1 MIPWVVLKKPY
12 RNDLFGLTLGFFATV
27 SQVVLIREALSI
39 SGGNEITTALSFF
52 AWLVGV
58 GLGAMAAWRLN
69 PPGRTLALGLLAAPF
84 ITGGGFFTLRLHRLI
99 LDIPGG
105 GDPSI
110 VGLLVLLV
118 AGLGAGG
125 WTIGFLFTAMA
136 RALETDAKGPVSR
149 LYATEALGSLIG
161 GLAFAFLFAGR
172 IPHLV
177 AIGIGCSLL
186 AAFATVQT
194 PLSRS
199 ARVVQG
205 CLALVLVI
213 ASIAGPFSRI
223 DRLAEIRAFFLLGVS
238 GEFVKSVD
246 SAYSRLTL
254 SRHEDQFQLFHDNRY
269 QTAFPD
275 PWERPVPIHL
285 ALVQH
290 PNPKRVLIVG
300 GGPSDRLDA
309 ALSHRVER
317 VVLTYLDKQVH
328 SLCRGYWPPSTVS
341 ALKDP
346 RVEVVL
352 DDGRRYLSKTKEKF
366 DVIIVF
372 ARPALSGQACRYHT
386 REFFTAVKNALD
398 GNGSMTVFTQG
409 GANLLAPEAARAA
422 SSEFATVRSVFPQL
436 AIVPGMEITLHAAS
450 TKGVVSTDPA
460 VLKQRYQERGVDTP
474 FFSSRRFEALLD
486 EGRVAS
492 VYRQLR
498 QWPKTINT
506 DSLPIVY
513 LAGLQLWERS
523 LPGNR
528 SAGDATWTGAL
539 ERYAWLW
546 LVVPLLLWAGM
557 LLVARRRGRPNR
569 PTGAVFAIATTG
581 AAGMAVEIVVIYV
594 FQIASGQVYT
604 GLALLVALFM
614 AGLAM
619 GAFIGRRY
627 LSKGQVLHGVFA
639 DLGIVVL
646 LVLTGPVLSA
656 SFDAPW
662 IVAAWSALAGIVTG
676 AAFPAL
682 LNLAAQNREKDE
694 RKAAPAIEAAD
705 HIGAAFGALIT
716 GVIWVPVYGITTT
729 CLLFAVLKTASLLG
743 QLSLKSVSSSSGN
756 GKKNGR

>member
-1 MIPWVVLKKPY
+1 
-12 RNDLFGLTLGFFATV
+12 
-27 SQVVLIREALSI
+27 
-39 SGGNEITTALSFF
+39 
-52 AWLVGV
+52 
-58 GLGAMAAWRLN
+58 
-69 PPGRTLALGLLAAPF
+69 
-84 ITGGGFFTLRLHRLI
+84 
-99 LDIPGG
+99 
-105 GDPSI
+105 
-110 VGLLVLLV
+110 
-118 AGLGAGG
+118 
-125 WTIGFLFTAMA
+125 
-136 RALETDAKGPVSR
+136 
-149 LYATEALGSLIG
+149 
-161 GLAFAFLFAGR
+161 
-172 IPHLV
+172 
-177 AIGIGCSLL
+177 
-186 AAFATVQT
+186 
-194 PLSRS
+194 
-199 ARVVQG
+199 
-205 CLALVLVI
+205 
-213 ASIAGPFSRI
+213 
-223 DRLAEIRAFFLLGVS
+223 
-238 GEFVKSVD
+238 
-246 SAYSRLTL
+246 
-254 SRHEDQFQLFHDNRY
+254 
-269 QTAFPD
+269 
-275 PWERPVPIHL
+275 
-285 ALVQH
+285 
-290 PNPKRVLIVG
+290 
-300 GGPSDRLDA
+300 
-309 ALSHRVER
+309 
-317 VVLTYLDKQVH
+317 
-328 SLCRGYWPPSTVS
+328 
-341 ALKDP
+341 
-346 RVEVVL
+346 
-352 DDGRRYLSKTKEKF
+352 
-366 DVIIVF
+366 
-372 ARPALSGQACRYHT
+372 
-386 REFFTAVKNALD
+386 
-398 GNGSMTVFTQG
+398 MTVFTQG

-422 SSEFATVRSVFPQL
+422 ASELATVRSVFPQL

-639 DLGIVVL
+639 DLGIVVF

-682 LNLAAQNREKDE
+682 LNRAAQNREKDE

-743 QLSLKSVSSSSGN
+743 QLSLESVSSSSGN